1 MDFENR
7 RAAGHLLAAQLR
19 AYAGSDTVVLGISRG
34 GMVVA
39 HEVARALHLPLDV
52 LVVHKINDPGRTHAP
67 LGVVAE
73 PHHLVVNR
81 RRVRELGL
89 DATWLEDAVAH
100 GMREVSRRG
109 AACRGARA
117 RQALAGR
124 RVIVVDDSA
133 GTGATV
139 RAAVMAV
146 RAMGAREIIVALPV
160 APRRVVE
167 DLRARV
173 ERVVSPAT
181 PGDLIWHGIYYPHP
195 GEVSDDDIRRLLE
208 QETSAA
214 VPSGAYGR

>member
-7 RAAGHLLAAQLR
+7 RAVGRLLAAQVR

-34 GMVVA
+34 GMMVA

-52 LVVHKINDPGRTHAP
+52 LVVHKIEDPRRAHAH

-89 DATWLEDAVAH
+89 EATWLEDAVAH
-100 GMREVSRRG
+100 GVREVNRRG

-117 RQALAGR
+117 RQEVAGR
-124 RVIVVDDSA
+124 RVIVVDDAA
-133 GTGATV
+133 GTGTTV
-139 RAAVMAV
+139 RAAVTAV
-146 RAMGAREIIVALPV
+146 RAMEAREIIVALPV
-160 APRRVVE
+160 APPCVVE

-173 ERVVSPAT
+173 DRVVCPAT

-195 GEVSDDDIRRLLE
+195 GEVSDDDICRLLE
-208 QETSAA
+208 QETRAA
-214 VPSGAYGR
+214 APAGV